1 MSERVTQV
9 YLQSQ
14 AHTVQTWIAF
24 IIEEL
29 GEYKIKL
36 KQGRSVINSKYI
48 SLMYLYPHVC
58 FLNTFMCVCISCL
71 SLLASIQ
78 HCLPVENAKQPLP
91 PPLNIYF
98 YSRIVSNL
106 SNMLHIKDSSASK
119 ILSKTGIK
127 HLRYVLWK
135 FCSVSLDHHQSYPTK
150 IFLSQF

>member
-1 MSERVTQV
+1 
-9 YLQSQ
+9 
-14 AHTVQTWIAF
+14 
-24 IIEEL
+24 
-29 GEYKIKL
+29 
-36 KQGRSVINSKYI
+36 
-48 SLMYLYPHVC
+48 MYLYPHVC

-98 YSRIVSNL
+98 YSRIISNL

-127 HLRYVLWK
+127 HLHYVLWK
-135 FCSVSLDHHQSYPTK
+135 FCSVSLDLHQSYPTK
-150 IFLSQF
+150 IFLSQFQISIRTKKDSVQYFKTLKRAYLSIKFSLL

>member
-1 MSERVTQV
+1 
-9 YLQSQ
+9 
-14 AHTVQTWIAF
+14 
-24 IIEEL
+24 
-29 GEYKIKL
+29 
-36 KQGRSVINSKYI
+36 
-48 SLMYLYPHVC
+48 MYLYPHVC

-127 HLRYVLWK
+127 HLHYVLWK

-150 IFLSQF
+150 IFLSQFQISIRTKKDSVQYFKTLKRAYLSIKFSLL

>member
-1 MSERVTQV
+1 
-9 YLQSQ
+9 
-14 AHTVQTWIAF
+14 
-24 IIEEL
+24 
-29 GEYKIKL
+29 
-36 KQGRSVINSKYI
+36 
-48 SLMYLYPHVC
+48 MYLYPHVC

-127 HLRYVLWK
+127 HLHYVLWK
-135 FCSVSLDHHQSYPTK
+135 FCSVSLDLHQSYPTK
-150 IFLSQF
+150 IFLSQFQISIRTKKDSVQYFKTLKRAYLSIKFSLL

>member
-1 MSERVTQV
+1 
-9 YLQSQ
+9 
-14 AHTVQTWIAF
+14 
-24 IIEEL
+24 
-29 GEYKIKL
+29 
-36 KQGRSVINSKYI
+36 
-48 SLMYLYPHVC
+48 MYLYPHVC
-58 FLNTFMCVCISCL
+58 FLNTFMCACISCL

-98 YSRIVSNL
+98 YSRIISNL

-127 HLRYVLWK
+127 HLHYVLWK

-150 IFLSQF
+150 IFLSQFQISIRTKKDSVQYFKTLKRAYLSIKFSLL

>member
-1 MSERVTQV
+1 
-9 YLQSQ
+9 
-14 AHTVQTWIAF
+14 
-24 IIEEL
+24 
-29 GEYKIKL
+29 
-36 KQGRSVINSKYI
+36 
-48 SLMYLYPHVC
+48 MYLYPHVC

-150 IFLSQF
+150 IFLSQFQISIRTKKDSVQYFKTLKRAYLSIKFSLL